1 MRDEQAFRRLMIQV
15 RAQAKR
21 QNDCISR
28 EKVRQMFAQMELTI
42 EELMLVC
49 HYLEE
54 EKVTVLE
61 DEAAYESLV
70 QETLKE
76 QKNKKPSV
84 KKGSSAYL
92 DMYLEDLAELEEV
105 SKEERLLRIAKVLEN
120 RETANEVLPVLYL
133 REVVDVA
140 RLYEGQ
146 GVAIEDLIGEGNIAV
161 LTGAKILECC
171 ETPEEVET
179 FLMKMIMD
187 AMEALIMESST
198 DEELDLQVLSRVNQ
212 LNEKAKELAEAL
224 EREVTLEELAAE
236 LETDIEELK
245 ETLKLSG
252 DAIPYIKHNDEEHDH
267 EEHDHEHEHDHLE

>member
-21 QNDCISR
+21 QGDCISR
-28 EKVRQMFAQMELTI
+28 EKVRGLFAQMELTT

-61 DEAAYESLV
+61 DEAAYDAHA
-70 QETLKE
+70 QEISQKE
-76 QKNKKPSV
+76 TGKNKTV
-84 KKGSSAYL
+84 KKNSSAYL
-92 DMYLEDLAELEEV
+92 DMYLEDIAELEEI
-105 SKEERLLRIAKVLEN
+105 SREERLLKIAQVLEK

-187 AMEALIMESST
+187 SMEALIMESST
-198 DEELDLQVLSRVNQ
+198 DEELDLQVLARVNE

-224 EREVTLEELAAE
+224 EREVTLEELSVE
-236 LETDIEELK
+236 LETDIDELK
-245 ETLKLSG
+245 ETLRLSG
-252 DAIPYIKHNDEEHDH
+252 DAIPYIKHDHEEDNH

>member
-28 EKVRQMFAQMELTI
+28 EKVRQMLAQMELNT

-61 DEAAYESLV
+61 DEAAYEAHV
-70 QETLKE
+70 QE
-76 QKNKKPSV
+76 KPSA

-120 RETANEVLPVLYL
+120 RDTAKEVLPVLYL

-146 GVAIEDLIGEGNIAV
+146 GVAVEDLIGEGNVAV
-161 LTGAKILECC
+161 LTGANILECC
-171 ETPEEVET
+171 ETPEEAET

-187 AMEALIMESST
+187 AMEALIMENST

-212 LNEKAKELAEAL
+212 LNEKARELAETL

-236 LETDIEELK
+236 LETDIAELR

-252 DAIPYIKHNDEEHDH
+252 DAIPYIKHEH
-267 EEHDHEHEHDHLE
+267 EEHDHEHGLDRLDSL